1 MIPLLYNGSGI
12 MALVAFLLALAFAQP
27 ALAAA
32 PPPAGA
38 APSVGELEQLVETLR
53 DDKARA
59 ALVTQ
64 LQALI
69 AAQRTIAAETP
80 EPADFLAGLSQRI
93 NALMEEVLAGVAVIV
108 DAPRLVAWGRAQI
121 ANEAA
126 RARWIE
132 VTLAFAIVFGLA
144 FAAEW
149 LVRWLFARL
158 LRRAPSA
165 DHAGR
170 GIQALRTGIAILVE
184 VLPIAVFAVTALVA
198 LAMTVPPFTMARFA
212 LSILVEATI
221 TARLILAVGKSV
233 LVPAL
238 GAPVLVPASEETRN
252 YLLIW
257 LRRFTDWTVFGYAV
271 AAAAWWLG
279 IPGGLYALM
288 LKIVGLVVAILALV
302 FILQNRVWVSRW
314 ITGEAPMEGGGWTRV
329 RRRLGESWHFLAI
342 LYIVGIYL
350 VYALRIEGG
359 SGYILRA
366 TVLSLVVLAGAR
378 LLVRFVEQLSA
389 RGFAVA
395 PELKARFPLLEQRA
409 NRYLPILT
417 GLVSAAVYV
426 LAALAVLQAWDFG
439 SFGWFETGIGRRVT
453 GGLLSIALV
462 LAIALAAWEIFAVA
476 IERHLAALDAN
487 GAPSRARRRTLLPLL
502 RTTMLCVIV
511 VIAALI
517 ILSQIGINIA
527 PLLAGAGVVGLAIGF
542 GSQALVKD
550 IITGLFIL
558 IEDQIAVGDIVDV
571 GKDHAGVVEAISMRT
586 IRLRDQGG
594 VVHTVPFSEV
604 TSIKNM
610 TKDYAYAVARIGI
623 AYGEDIDRVVE
634 ILRGVCDELM
644 ADETTGPLILDPF
657 DYQGVDRLDEFSV
670 ILLLRVRTLP
680 GKQFSVGR
688 ALNQLIKI
696 AFEKH
701 GIAGRDPSPVLVTG
715 PAAALAAKPAEDD
728 AEAVVARA
736 QRRSA

>member
-1 MIPLLYNGSGI
+1 
-12 MALVAFLLALAFAQP
+12 MAVMAFLLALTFAQP

-32 PPPAGA
+32 AAPPAGA
-38 APSVGELEQLVETLR
+38 APSVGELEQLVDTLQ

-69 AAQRTIAAETP
+69 AAHRTTAAETP
-80 EPADFLAGLSQRI
+80 EPADFLAGLSPRI
-93 NALMEEVLAGVAVIV
+93 NALIEEVLAGAAVIV
-108 DAPRLVAWGRAQI
+108 DAPRLVAWGQAQI

-132 VTLAFAIVFGLA
+132 VTLTFAIVFGLA
-144 FAAEW
+144 LAAEW

-158 LRRAPSA
+158 LPRAPSA
-165 DHAGR
+165 DPKGR
-170 GIQALRTGIAILVE
+170 VVQALRAGIAIIVE
-184 VLPIAVFAVTALVA
+184 VLPIVVFAVTALVA
-198 LAMTVPPFTMARFA
+198 LAMSVPPFTMARFA
-212 LSILVEATI
+212 LSVLVEATI
-221 TARLILAVGKSV
+221 TARLILAVGKGI
-233 LVPAL
+233 LVPAM
-238 GAPVLVPASEETRN
+238 GAPGLVPASEETRN

-257 LRRFTDWTVFGYAV
+257 LRRFTYWTVFGYAI

-329 RRRLGESWHFLAI
+329 RRRFGESWHFLAI

-366 TVLSLVVLAGAR
+366 TVISLVVIAGAR

-395 PELKARFPLLEQRA
+395 PELKDRFPLLEQRA

-417 GLVSAAVYV
+417 GLVSVAVYV

-439 SFGWFETGIGRRVT
+439 SFAWFETGIGRRVT

-462 LAIALAAWEIFAVA
+462 LAIALAAWEIFAAA
-476 IERHLAALDAN
+476 IERHLATLDLN

-594 VVHTVPFSEV
+594 VVITVPFSEV

-623 AYGEDIDRVVE
+623 AYGEDIDRVAE

-644 ADETTGPLILDPF
+644 ADETMGPLILDPF

-701 GIAGRDPSPVLVTG
+701 GIAGRDPSPVLMIG
-715 PAAALAAKPAEDD
+715 PTAAAAAKPDEDD
-728 AEAVVARA
+728 GGAAVARA